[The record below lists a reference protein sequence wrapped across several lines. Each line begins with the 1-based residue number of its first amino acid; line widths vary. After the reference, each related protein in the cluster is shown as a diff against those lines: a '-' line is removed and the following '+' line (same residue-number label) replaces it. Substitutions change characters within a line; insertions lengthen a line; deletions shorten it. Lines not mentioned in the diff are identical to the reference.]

1 MDDAIAV
8 EEGDQHCLAIGLL
21 QATLSGSRGRQ

>member
-8 EEGDQHCLAIGLL
+8 EGGDLHCLDIGLL
-21 QATLSGSRGRQ
+21 KDWTVDVAAR

>member
-8 EEGDQHCLAIGLL
+8 KEGDQHCLDIGLL
-21 QATLSGSRGRQ
+21 QDWTVDVAAR